1 MSQNK
6 TWFFRSNVF
15 LKDLSAAELAV
26 VDARSS
32 VQKIKRKSVLWTH
45 GDPSKHAYWI
55 RNGVVKIF
63 RHAFGGRTHGLDY
76 FTKGDLVGEECI
88 FSESPRTNEAVAYE
102 DVTAL
107 AVEKGVFIE
116 LGQRKS
122 LVLERIGRSITEKK
136 IYQEQWHS
144 FLLYRT
150 VPARLAGLF
159 LRLAKKFGVRDSRG
173 IILNLKLTHREM
185 AAIIGASRETVSFA
199 ILDLRKRGIIQVD
212 GKRVVLVDLDAVQQ
226 LLSES

>member
-136 IYQEQWHS
+136 N
-144 FLLYRT
+144 LPRT
-150 VPARLAGLF
+150 MALVPVVPDGTRAIGRLI
-159 LRLAKKFGVRDSRG
+159 LATGEEIWGSR
-173 IILNLKLTHREM
+173 
-185 AAIIGASRETVSFA
+185 
-199 ILDLRKRGIIQVD
+199 
-212 GKRVVLVDLDAVQQ
+212 
-226 LLSES
+226 